1 MGYAGGTSKNPTYQ
15 NIGSHSEA
23 LQIDYD
29 PVKISYEDLL
39 KVFWHS
45 HDPTTQAWSSQY
57 RHVIFY
63 HNDAQEK
70 AAVESRERLASLKG
84 RQIATDLVP
93 FTEFYLAEDYHQK
106 FRLRNHYKVI
116 NEFETIYPDIKG
128 LISSTAAARVN
139 GYLGGN
145 GTCDQ
150 LKSEISSFGL
160 SEAGN
165 KVLLNEV
172 CLGNT
177 DMSCSTE
184 RCN

>member
-1 MGYAGGTSKNPTYQ
+1 
-15 NIGSHSEA
+15 
-23 LQIDYD
+23 
-29 PVKISYEDLL
+29 VKISYENLL
-39 KVFWHS
+39 QIFWDS

-63 HNDAQEK
+63 HNDAQKKTAE
-70 AAVESRERLASLKG
+70 ESRDRLASLRG

-93 FTEFYLAEDYHQK
+93 FTEFFLAEDYHQK
-106 FRLRNHYKVI
+106 FRLRNHYAVI
-116 NEFETIYPDIKG
+116 NEFEAIYPDTEK

-165 KVLLNEV
+165 KILLNKV

-177 DMSCSTE
+177 DTSCPSKS
-184 RCN
+184 CN